1 MTKTKERVI
10 FYTPYREGRLMIS
23 NKTKYGL
30 HALFHLSQKY
40 NKGPVLIADLAR
52 EERIPKKFLELI
64 LLDLKNHGI
73 LGSKKGKG
81 GGYQLARHPSEIKIG
96 QVVRILDGPLA
107 PVSCVSQTAY
117 KPCKECKDEHHC
129 GIRLVMKE
137 VREAMANILDKTS
150 LEDVIVNVKKMGTN
164 AMFNFQI

>member
-1 MTKTKERVI
+1 
-10 FYTPYREGRLMIS
+10 MIS

-30 HALFHLSQKY
+30 HALFSLSQKY
-40 NKGPVLIADLAR
+40 NKGPVLIADLAQ

-73 LGSKKGKG
+73 LESKKGKG
-81 GGYQLARHPSEIKIG
+81 GGYQLARHPSEIKLG
-96 QVVRILDGPLA
+96 QVIRILDGPLA

-117 KPCKECKDEHHC
+117 KKCKECKDEHHC
-129 GIRLVMKE
+129 GIRLVMKD

-150 LEDVIVNVKKMGTN
+150 LADVILKVK
-164 AMFNFQI
+164 NFSSDLTANYQI

>member
-1 MTKTKERVI
+1 
-10 FYTPYREGRLMIS
+10 MIS

-30 HALFHLSQKY
+30 HALMHLSEKY
-40 NKGPVLIADLAR
+40 NKGPILIADLAL
-52 EERIPKKFLELI
+52 EEKIPKKFLELI

-73 LGSKKGKG
+73 LESKKGKG
-81 GGYQLARHPSEIKIG
+81 GGYQLARHPSEVNIG
-96 QVVRILDGPLA
+96 QVIRILDGPLA

-129 GIRLVMKE
+129 GIRLLMKD

-150 LEDVIVNVKKMGTN
+150 LSDMVMRVKNLGSELVS
-164 AMFNFQI
+164 NFQI

>member
-1 MTKTKERVI
+1 
-10 FYTPYREGRLMIS
+10 MIS

-30 HALFHLSQKY
+30 HALFYLSGKY

-64 LLDLKNHGI
+64 LLELKNQGI
-73 LGSKKGKG
+73 LESKKGKG

-129 GIRLVMKE
+129 GIRLVMKD
-137 VREAMANILDKTS
+137 VREAMANILDQTS
-150 LEDVIVNVKKMGTN
+150 LKDVMYKVKSLKGESP
-164 AMFNFQI
+164 FNFQI

>member
-1 MTKTKERVI
+1 
-10 FYTPYREGRLMIS
+10 MIS

-30 HALFHLSQKY
+30 HALMNLSEKY
-40 NKGPVLIADLAR
+40 NKGPVLIADLAH

-64 LLDLKNHGI
+64 LLDLKNNGI
-73 LGSKKGKG
+73 LQSKKGKG
-81 GGYQLARHPSEIKIG
+81 GGYQLARDPSEVKIG
-96 QVVRILDGPLA
+96 QVIRILDGPLA

-129 GIRLVMKE
+129 GIRLVMKD

-150 LEDVIVNVKKMGTN
+150 LADVGMRIKTLGSELIANY
-164 AMFNFQI
+164 QI